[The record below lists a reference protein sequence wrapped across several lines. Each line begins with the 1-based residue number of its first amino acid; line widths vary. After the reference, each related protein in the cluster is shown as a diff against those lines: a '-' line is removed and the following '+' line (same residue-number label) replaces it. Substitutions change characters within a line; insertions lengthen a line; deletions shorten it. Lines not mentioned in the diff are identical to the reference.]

1 MLDLTPE
8 QISTVRLIT
17 AEYLAPSTEIYAFGS
32 RTNGKARQ
40 YSDLDLLIKSDN
52 AIPYQTLTELE
63 NAFSES
69 DLPFMID
76 IIDWQQISEEFRTAI
91 SKELVKLN

>member
-17 AEYLAPSTEIYAFGS
+17 AEYLRPSTELYAFGS
-32 RTNGKARQ
+32 RTTGKARQ

-63 NAFSES
+63 NSFSES
-69 DLPFMID
+69 DLPFMVD
-76 IIDWQQISEEFRTAI
+76 IIDWHQITEEFRTAI
-91 SKELVKLN
+91 SKQLVKLN

>member
-8 QISTVRLIT
+8 QLNTVKLISSQ
-17 AEYLAPSTEIYAFGS
+17 YLAPATEIYAFGS
-32 RTNGKARQ
+32 RTNGKARK
-40 YSDLDLLIKSDN
+40 YSDLDLLIKSDK

-69 DLPFMID
+69 DLPFMTD
-76 IIDWQQISEEFRTAI
+76 IIDWQQISEEFRAAI
-91 SKELVKLN
+91 SKELVKLS